1 MFKSQ
6 EFWEPQTYRSKVK
19 SPLEFMASAL
29 RATNA
34 DVQNGLPLIQQLNK
48 MGMPLYGAQPPTGY
62 SMKAETWVNS
72 SALLARMNFALAL
85 GTGKLPGVAV
95 DVQNI
100 HANNGDKGSAPNI
113 NETPA
118 PEMVQAMLEN
128 SLLNGEVSTQTH
140 ETIAKQL
147 NDPQV
152 SSRRLDDGPRPVNVG
167 ALAGLILGSPE
178 FQRR

>member
-1 MFKSQ
+1 
-6 EFWEPQTYRSKVK
+6 
-19 SPLEFMASAL
+19 
-29 RATNA
+29 
-34 DVQNGLPLIQQLNK
+34 
-48 MGMPLYGAQPPTGY
+48 
-62 SMKAETWVNS
+62 
-72 SALLARMNFALAL
+72 
-85 GTGKLPGVAV
+85 
-95 DVQNI
+95 
-100 HANNGDKGSAPNI
+100 
-113 NETPA
+113 
-118 PEMVQAMLEN
+118 MVQAMLEN